1 MKIGDNWQSRV
12 YDPSRVKG
20 KDSNAVDKSSK
31 ANSLNPIDKTDISDR
46 AKQLQMASKMIQ
58 ESVEEIKAMPA
69 VREEAVTAAKE
80 RVQLGYYDKKE
91 VLDDIAGVLSKH
103 ISSEKPVNAD
113 DLATD
118 IIANISPEDALHSKK
133 DLEGIKKNIEAGM
146 YTDNIVIEK
155 VAHRISAFLTGL
167 PEE

>member
-12 YDPSRVKG
+12 YDPSRVQG

-91 VLDDIAGVLSKH
+91 VLDDIAGVLTNH
-103 ISSEKPVNAD
+103 LSSEKPVNPD
-113 DLATD
+113 EMATD
-118 IIANISPEDALHSKK
+118 VIANISPEDARYSKK
-133 DLEGIKKNIEAGM
+133 DLEGIKKNIETGM

-155 VAHRISAFLTGL
+155 VAHRISTFLKGI